1 MLRCCGIFVHC
12 VKIHCLIG
20 LAKMANSEA
29 GTVSAISRDR
39 KRQEELRGRRPQET
53 QKGNRIFKVEK

>member
-1 MLRCCGIFVHC
+1 MFVHC

-39 KRQEELRGRRPQET
+39 KRQEEEEELRGRRPQET
-53 QKGNRIFKVEK
+53 RKGNRIFKVEE

>member
-1 MLRCCGIFVHC
+1 MFVHC

-39 KRQEELRGRRPQET
+39 KRQEEEELRGRRPQET
-53 QKGNRIFKVEK
+53 QRGNRIFKVEE